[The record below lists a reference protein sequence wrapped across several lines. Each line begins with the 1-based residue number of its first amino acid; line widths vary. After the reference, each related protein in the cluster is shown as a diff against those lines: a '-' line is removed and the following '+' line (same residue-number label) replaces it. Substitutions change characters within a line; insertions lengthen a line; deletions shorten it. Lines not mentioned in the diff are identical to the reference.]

1 MKNFFNTKNLL
12 VLLIIISFVFTTA
25 CSNDADNNDSEGTN
39 QGSEEVVEEAAYL
52 ELLHELDLGAVSEEN
67 IPDITSEERWSVDI
81 VSTSPIITPNGKNVL
96 TLQEDVM
103 KWFNVETGE
112 LLWEKQTYGG
122 ISDYLVTNEKIFM
135 AEKYASKKSKDEG
148 NIICLD
154 ANTGEESWK
163 YNIDADL
170 IKVAE
175 QYMPED
181 ASWNIYC
188 SMDLIADE
196 EKLYAVAYTSW
207 KVDDG
212 SKKGKKDKV
221 EVLEAIDLDGN
232 KLWQTDSHGYPGMV
246 TMSDMALLEDI
257 VVMGNYSYGDDISG
271 PAGAHAYNIETGE
284 LAWDYDLPN
293 DPDMA
298 YSGTTNTTVGVVGDK
313 VVLTANFGKV
323 VILDSKGNVVNEFNM
338 YEPESYEDVLLITTS
353 SSSGT
358 VYGNEVFAVAPSK
371 TYIQGS
377 SKSSDAPAQHSEV
390 GMLKIFD
397 LEGNVK
403 WEFRLGGSVSSMYIK
418 GDYLIISTFV
428 NEDTFSYD
436 YCGVYVFD
444 MSQAGTGEEINIED
458 ESSLDKFVGYYQT
471 DGAII
476 YDSLAVSTDGKVI
489 AATTF
494 PTKVDVEKHGE
505 HALYLLEIK

>member
-1 MKNFFNTKNLL
+1 MKKFIIAKNLL

-25 CSNDADNNDSEGTN
+25 CSNEENLSDSDGTN
-39 QGSEEVVEEAAYL
+39 QGSEVEVVVEDAPHL
-52 ELLHELDLGAVSEEN
+52 ELLHEINLGAVSEDN
-67 IPDITSEERWSVDI
+67 IPDVTSDERWSVDI
-81 VSTSPIITPNGKNVL
+81 VSTTPIVSPNGKNVL

-103 KWFNVETGE
+103 KWFDVETGDV
-112 LLWEKQTYGG
+112 LWEKQTYGG
-122 ISDYLVTNEKIFM
+122 ISDYLVTNDKIFM

-154 ANTGEESWK
+154 ASNGEELWK

-170 IKVAE
+170 IKVAN
-175 QYMPED
+175 QYMPDD

-207 KVDDG
+207 KGEDG
-212 SKKGKKDKV
+212 SKDKV
-221 EVLEAIDLDGN
+221 EVLEAIDFDGN
-232 KLWQTDSHGYPGMV
+232 KIWQTDSHGYPGMV
-246 TMSDMALLEDI
+246 TMSDMALVDDI

-271 PAGAHAYNIETGE
+271 PAGAHAFNINTGE
-284 LAWDYDLPN
+284 LAWKYDLPN
-293 DPDMA
+293 NPEMA

-313 VVLTANFGKV
+313 VVVTANYGKA
-323 VILDSKGNVVNEFNM
+323 VILDSDGNLVNEFNM

-353 SSSGT
+353 SSSVT
-358 VYGNEVFAVAPSK
+358 EYGNNVFAVAPSK

-377 SKSSDAPAQHSEV
+377 SKSSDAPAQHSDV

-397 LEGNVK
+397 LEGNLK

-418 GDYLIISTFV
+418 GDNLIISTFV
-428 NEDTFSYD
+428 NEDTYSYD

-444 MSQAGTGEEINIED
+444 MSQSGSGEEIDIED
-458 ESSLDKFVGYYQT
+458 ESSLDKFIGYYQT

-476 YDSLAVSTDGKVI
+476 YDSLAVSADGKTI
-489 AATTF
+489 TATTF

-505 HALYLLEIK
+505 HVLYVLEIK